1 MPPTIRGQY
10 QLLEKL
16 GVGGMGEVYQARD
29 TKLNR
34 MVAVKILKPDQ
45 RVNADQQRRF
55 VQEAQAASA
64 LNHPNII
71 VIHDIISEEGSEI
84 MIMEYVAGRTLSNMI
99 AGGGLP
105 VSQVVNLGLQI
116 ADALCAAHAAGIIH
130 RDLKPGNIMVN
141 DKDRIKILD
150 FGLAKLESPQLSN
163 DPDATQVEPMTM
175 QGSIMGT
182 LCYMSPEQAQGK
194 KVDARSDIFSF
205 GAVLYEMATGQ
216 RAFTGDSGIT
226 MLTSVLRDE
235 PRMIH
240 EITPNTPP
248 ELEHVVHRCLRKD
261 LDERFQTMQEVYQTL
276 EMIRQT
282 TGGPR
287 TPISISIPPAVAAP
301 KVLEK
306 AADKVVAKPATAAA
320 AKSKMGPIAAGV
332 AFLVAAG
339 GGGAWY
345 LNSKKTPVVPP
356 EPIAAAVV
364 EAPPEAPAPPPV
376 NINLV
381 TNDSVIGMVKG
392 KVPNSL
398 IISQIKSSETKFDL
412 SPDGVIGLVQS
423 GVPESIIEVMRDP
436 TKAVAAPSVAPTGV
450 KPAVAVATAPGG
462 AKPAA
467 AAGTTAPGSK
477 SAGPVAATPATPV
490 AAPLVRPGTKASGND
505 VKAAAAAQAPL
516 PLKSPEA
523 IEHSIVVS
531 EATPIA
537 LVLTEDIPLD
547 ADEGRPIHFR
557 AVSDTKVGDTV
568 VVTKGSAAIGTVYSR
583 EKKKQFVLVGRGTKV
598 NFQLANVI
606 AANGTKLK
614 LRATIQTKKDEDSY
628 RGIDSKSKEVAAA
641 KGTQF
646 IGYVDGPQTL
656 KLH

>member
-1 MPPTIRGQY
+1 
-10 QLLEKL
+10 
-16 GVGGMGEVYQARD
+16 MGEVYQARD

-34 MVAVKILKPDQ
+34 VVAVKILKPDQ
-45 RVNADQQRRF
+45 SVNADQQRRF

-84 MIMEYVAGRTLSNMI
+84 MIMEYVAGRTLSNVI

-116 ADALCAAHAAGIIH
+116 SDALCAAHAAGIIH
-130 RDLKPGNIMVN
+130 RDLKPGNIMVT

-150 FGLAKLESPQLSN
+150 FGLAKLESTHQMSN
-163 DPDATQVEPMTM
+163 DPDATQVEPMTI

-261 LDERFQTMQEVYQTL
+261 LDERFQTMQEVFQTL

-287 TPISISIPPAVAAP
+287 TPISVSIPPAGAAP
-301 KVLEK
+301 KVAVK
-306 AADKVVAKPATAAA
+306 VADKASAKPAPAVA

-332 AFLVAAG
+332 VFLLAAG
-339 GGGAWY
+339 GGGTWFM
-345 LNSKKTPVVPP
+345 NSKKPPVVQP
-356 EPIAAAVV
+356 EPAAVAPV
-364 EAPPEAPAPPPV
+364 EVLPEVPQPPPV

-392 KVPNSL
+392 KVPSSL

-436 TKAVAAPSVAPTGV
+436 TKAVVLPAAPTVG
-450 KPAVAVATAPGG
+450 KPAVSSPGG
-462 AKPAA
+462 AKPAVA
-467 AAGTTAPGSK
+467 TTPASGGKPVV
-477 SAGPVAATPATPV
+477 AVAATPATPTAPPV
-490 AAPLVRPGTKASGND
+490 RPAAPKASGSD

-516 PLKSPEA
+516 PMKSPEA
-523 IEHSIVVS
+523 IERSILVN
-531 EATPIA
+531 EGTPIA

-547 ADEGRPIHFR
+547 AEEGRPIHFR
-557 AVSDTKVGDTV
+557 AASDTKVGDAV
-568 VVTKGSAAIGTVYSR
+568 VVAKGSAAIGAVYSR
-583 EKKKQFVLVGRGTKV
+583 EKKKQFVGIGRGTKL

-628 RGIDSKSKEVAAA
+628 RGIDGKSKEVAAA

-646 IGYVDGPQTL
+646 IGYVDGQQTL

>member
-1 MPPTIRGQY
+1 
-10 QLLEKL
+10 
-16 GVGGMGEVYQARD
+16 MGEVYQARD

-55 VQEAQAASA
+55 VQEAQSASA

-130 RDLKPGNIMVN
+130 RDLKPGNIMVT
-141 DKDRIKILD
+141 DKERIKILD

-163 DPDATQVEPMTM
+163 DPDATQLEPMTM

-194 KVDARSDIFSF
+194 PVDARSDIFSF

-235 PRMIH
+235 PRLIH

-282 TGGPR
+282 SGGPR
-287 TPISISIPPAVAAP
+287 APISVSLPPAAAAP
-301 KVLEK
+301 KLAAK
-306 AADKVVAKPATAAA
+306 AAGKGGSKATAVE

-345 LNSKKTPVVPP
+345 LNSKTPPVVQT
-356 EPIAAAVV
+356 EPVAVASV
-364 EAPPEAPAPPPV
+364 EKPPEAPPPPPV

-398 IISQIKSSETKFDL
+398 IVSQIKSSETKFDL
-412 SPDGVIGLVQS
+412 SPDGVIGLVAS
-423 GVPESIIEVMRDP
+423 GVPEAIIEVMRDP
-436 TKAVAAPSVAPTGV
+436 TKAAATPAPAAVPIG
-450 KPAVAVATAPGG
+450 KPPTAVATAPGG
-462 AKPAA
+462 AKPAVS
-467 AAGTTAPGSK
+467 AGTTPVSIGK
-477 SAGPVAATPATPV
+477 PAGPVAPTPA
-490 AAPLVRPGTKASGND
+490 ASISAPLVRPGAKTSGSD
-505 VKAAAAAQAPL
+505 VKSAAAQAPL

-523 IEHSIVVS
+523 ERSILVN

-537 LVLTEDIPLD
+537 LILTEDIPLD
-547 ADEGRPIHFR
+547 AAEGRPIHFR
-557 AVSDTKVGDTV
+557 AVSDTKVGETV

-583 EKKKQFVLVGRGTKV
+583 EKKKQFVVVGRGTKV

-614 LRATIQTKKDEDSY
+614 IRATIQTKKDEDSY

-646 IGYVDGPQTL
+646 IGFVDGPQTL
-656 KLH
+656 KLR

>member
-34 MVAVKILKPDQ
+34 VVAVKILKPDQ

-84 MIMEYVAGRTLSNMI
+84 MIMEYVAGRTLSNVI

-130 RDLKPGNIMVN
+130 RDLKPGNIMVT

-150 FGLAKLESPQLSN
+150 FGLAKLDSPQLSN

-194 KVDARSDIFSF
+194 QVDARSDIFSF

-282 TGGPR
+282 SGGPR
-287 TPISISIPPAVAAP
+287 VPISVSLPPAPAAQ
-301 KVLEK
+301 KVPEK
-306 AADKVVAKPATAAA
+306 VADKVVAKPAPAAA
-320 AKSKMGPIAAGV
+320 APSKSKMGPIAAGV

-339 GGGAWY
+339 AGGAWF
-345 LNSKKTPVVPP
+345 LNSKKAPVVPP
-356 EPIAAAVV
+356 EPVPVAVV
-364 EAPPEAPAPPPV
+364 EAPPEAPPPPV

-412 SPDGVIGLVQS
+412 SPDGVIGLVAS
-423 GVPESIIEVMRDP
+423 GVPEAIIEVMRDP
-436 TKAVAAPSVAPTGV
+436 AKAVVAPAAVPSGG
-450 KPAVAVATAPGG
+450 KPVVAAVPGG
-462 AKPAA
+462 AKPAVA
-467 AAGTTAPGSK
+467 TGTAPSSIGK
-477 SAGPVAATPATPV
+477 PAGPVAATPVTPV
-490 AAPLVRPGTKASGND
+490 PAPLVRPGTKAAGPSD
-505 VKAAAAAQAPL
+505 VKAAAASQAPL
-516 PLKSPEA
+516 PMKSPEA
-523 IEHSIVVS
+523 ERPIVVS

-547 ADEGRPIHFR
+547 AAEGRPIHFK
-557 AVSDTKVGDTV
+557 ALSDTKVGDTIV
-568 VVTKGSAAIGTVYSR
+568 VVKGSDAIGAVYSR
-583 EKKKQFVLVGRGTKV
+583 EKKKQFVGIGRGAKV

-606 AANGTKLK
+606 AANGMKLK
-614 LRATIQTKKDEDSY
+614 LRATIQTKKDDDSY
-628 RGIDSKSKEVAAA
+628 RAIDSKSKEVAAV

-646 IGYVDGPQTL
+646 IGYVDGQQTL